1 MASTDMTY
9 ESAYAALQE
18 IIRSLQDDAVGVDDL
33 TGKVTEATALIL
45 FCRERLRLAEASLE
59 KLAEA
64 GG

>member
-33 TGKVTEATALIL
+33 TSKVTEAAALIL

-59 KLAEA
+59 KLAET